1 MGGLFIPVKGSRRGR
16 GEPGMGTPQALRGES
31 IQCAGEEPGT
41 GNPGR
46 KSVDKS
52 AEEYES

>member
-1 MGGLFIPVKGSRRGR
+1 
-16 GEPGMGTPQALRGES
+16 MGTSQALRGES

-52 AEEYES
+52 AEECES